1 MANAMDRNTDHR
13 QCPGKHPPLAVG
25 NNAVIYGGSCRH
37 PAVDADIYVGFE
49 HGMKTNAQ
57 SWLFPI
63 RDFRAPETPADI
75 EGFKDLV
82 AWVSQQLDAG
92 RKVHAGCIAGHGRT
106 GTFLAALV
114 ATRKVSD
121 DPIAYVRENYC
132 PCAVETPA
140 QVKFLV
146 EHFGCKPATPRYP

>member
-1 MANAMDRNTDHR
+1 MDRNADHR
-13 QCPGKHPPLAVG
+13 RCPGKHPCLAVG
-25 NNAVIYGGSCRH
+25 NNAVIYGGSCWH

-57 SWLFPI
+57 SRLFPI
-63 RDFRAPETPADI
+63 PDGAAPADI

-92 RKVHAGCIAGHGRT
+92 RKVHVGCAAGHGRT

-121 DPIAYVRENYC
+121 DPIAYVRQNYC
-132 PCAVETPA
+132 PCAVETTA
-140 QVKFLV
+140 QVEFLAG
-146 EHFGCKPATPRYP
+146 HFGCKHAVPRFS

>member
-1 MANAMDRNTDHR
+1 
-13 QCPGKHPPLAVG
+13 
-25 NNAVIYGGSCRH
+25 
-37 PAVDADIYVGFE
+37 
-49 HGMKTNAQ
+49 MKTNAQ
-57 SWLFPI
+57 SRLFLIP
-63 RDFRAPETPADI
+63 DGKAPETADDI
-75 EGFKDLV
+75 RGFKDLV

-121 DPIAYVRENYC
+121 DPIAYVRKHYC
-132 PCAVETPA
+132 PCAVETTV

-146 EHFGCKPATPRYP
+146 KHFGCKPATPRYP